1 MVVFSKGTEGCL
13 DNLRKDFDLDTSK
26 HRLLFVKM
34 FDGNKDTHTFVHK
47 PQQPHYLWS
56 SV

>member
-1 MVVFSKGTEGCL
+1 MVVFNKGTEGCL